1 MGRLLRPRAVIFDLD
16 GTILDTM
23 SLWTRVDARLCE
35 RIGGSVRLSS
45 AGLSALRARS
55 LAAHAHDPDPYE
67 SFCGDLAR
75 ACGSPLTAAE
85 AHAERRRISREMLR
99 REAMPKPGAG
109 EALRA
114 LAQAGVRLAVATT
127 TKRANIPIYAS
138 VNPHTASAVPFS
150 AFSVILTREDVS
162 AIKPDPEVYRL
173 ALERLS
179 LPAEACL
186 AVEDS
191 LPGITAARAAGI
203 RTAAIAD
210 AASAAERDEI
220 ASLAVG
226 FFESWK
232 DLGAFLL
239 RAAGGSAV

>member
-1 MGRLLRPRAVIFDLD
+1 MDRLLRPRAVIFDLD
-16 GTILDTM
+16 GTVLDTM

-35 RIGGSVRLSS
+35 RIGGTVRL
-45 AGLSALRARS
+45 APGELSALRARS

-75 ACGSPLTAAE
+75 ACGSPLSAAE

-99 REAMPKPGAG
+99 SEAMPKPGAG

-114 LAQAGVRLAVATT
+114 LAKTGVRMAIATT
-127 TKRANIPIYAS
+127 TKRANIPIYAE
-138 VNPHTASAVPFS
+138 VNPHTAAAIPFS

-173 ALERLS
+173 ALERLH

-203 RTAAIAD
+203 RTAALAD
-210 AASAAERDEI
+210 AA
-220 ASLAVG
+220 
-226 FFESWK
+226 
-232 DLGAFLL
+232 
-239 RAAGGSAV
+239 

>member
-1 MGRLLRPRAVIFDLD
+1 
-16 GTILDTM
+16 M

-35 RIGGSVRLSS
+35 RIGGTVRL
-45 AGLSALRARS
+45 APGELSALRARS

-75 ACGSPLTAAE
+75 ACGSPLSAAE

-99 REAMPKPGAG
+99 SEAMPKPGAG

-114 LAQAGVRLAVATT
+114 LAKTGVRMAIATT
-127 TKRANIPIYAS
+127 TKRANIPIYAE
-138 VNPHTASAVPFS
+138 VNPHTAAAIPFS

-173 ALERLS
+173 ALERLH

-203 RTAAIAD
+203 RTAALAD
-210 AASAAERDEI
+210 AASAADRGRI
-220 ASLAVG
+220 AALAVG
-226 FFESWK
+226 FFENWH

-239 RAAGGSAV
+239 RAAQGSSV